1 MLLALAFLTGCGVS
15 SLDDGGLSASSAA
28 VTSHARVGAGG
39 DRLAVAPVR
48 NDLETSAAAKALS
61 DRGVSDSYKIG
72 PFDVVEVT
80 VFKVPE
86 LSKVVQISEAGTV
99 NYPLLGEVPAI
110 GRTPRELEV
119 SLAKALA
126 AKYLQNPQ
134 VSVYVKEYNSQ
145 RVTME
150 GEVKKPGIYPM
161 QGGATLLQAIALA
174 GGVDAASDNTVL
186 ILRSDRGRRSAA
198 KFELDDIRAG
208 KSEDPKLRPGD
219 VVVAGKS
226 AIKEGFGTILK
237 ALPLASVFALL

>member
-1 MLLALAFLTGCGVS
+1 MFLTGCGVS
-15 SLDDGGLSASSAA
+15 SLEGGGLLPPPATA
-28 VTSHARVGAGG
+28 TSHAGVRAGSTE
-39 DRLAVAPVR
+39 LSAAPVR
-48 NDLETSAAAKALS
+48 HDVETSAASQALS
-61 DRGVSDSYKIG
+61 GRGTADGYKIG
-72 PFDVVEVT
+72 SFDVVEVT

-86 LSKVVQISEAGTV
+86 LSKVVQVSETGAI
-99 NYPLLGEVPAI
+99 NYPLLGEVMAI
-110 GRTPRELEV
+110 GRTPRELEL

-134 VSVYVKEYNSQ
+134 VSVYIKEYNSQ
-145 RVTME
+145 RVTLE

-186 ILRSDRGRRSAA
+186 ILRSERGKRSAA

>member
-1 MLLALAFLTGCGVS
+1 MLPPPATA
-15 SLDDGGLSASSAA
+15 
-28 VTSHARVGAGG
+28 TSHAGVRAGSTE
-39 DRLAVAPVR
+39 LSAAPVR
-48 NDLETSAAAKALS
+48 HDVETSAASQALS
-61 DRGVSDSYKIG
+61 GRGTADGYKIG
-72 PFDVVEVT
+72 SFDVVEVT

-86 LSKVVQISEAGTV
+86 LSKVVQVSETGAI
-99 NYPLLGEVPAI
+99 NYPLLGEVMAI
-110 GRTPRELEV
+110 GRTPRELEL

-134 VSVYVKEYNSQ
+134 VSVYIKEYNSQ
-145 RVTME
+145 RVTLE

-186 ILRSDRGRRSAA
+186 ILRSERGKRSAA